1 MRMWKWEDV
10 EMLARSEVCM
20 AFAEVQA
27 KPAITHIDK
36 QNAND
41 RLKKLIAE
49 TTALFVNHIDNFVK
63 MMAAAQPAFYDGYKN
78 ARVIGGN
85 AKASNDPPAEPGT
98 P

>member
-1 MRMWKWEDV
+1 MWKWEDV

-63 MMAAAQPAFYDGYKN
+63 MVAAAQPAFYDGCKN
-78 ARVIGGN
+78 ARVIGGS
-85 AKASNDPPAEPGT
+85 AKASNSPSPTTA
-98 P
+98 